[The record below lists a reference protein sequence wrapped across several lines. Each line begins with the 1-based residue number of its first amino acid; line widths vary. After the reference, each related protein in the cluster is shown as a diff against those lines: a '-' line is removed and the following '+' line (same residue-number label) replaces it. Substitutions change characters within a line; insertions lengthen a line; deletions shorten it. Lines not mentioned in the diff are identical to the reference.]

1 MKKVKLKP
9 EILDQM
15 RKNNLYQFIPSV
27 GFTVDYNGHT
37 CFITRDFDIP
47 YFEVID
53 DLMAIDYYEIIE
65 PDKLGKWGLLKDLT
79 EPYEPFEITIDDGIF
94 DM

>member
-9 EILDQM
+9 EVLEQI
-15 RKNNLYQFIPSV
+15 RSSKYYSSSV
-27 GFTVDYNGHT
+27 GFPIYHNGYPVYVT
-37 CFITRDFDIP
+37 KDFDIP
-47 YFEVID
+47 YFEIID
-53 DLMAIDYYEIIE
+53 STINNNYYKIIE